1 MRFPG
6 FELVAPLFTSC
17 VILGNVRYLSVCPFP
32 HLQNGANNSIPIF
45 QGCVAVK
52 LNSMLSSWKASLVA
66 QW

>member
-17 VILGNVRYLSVCPFP
+17 VILGNLRYLSECQFP
-32 HLQNGANNSIPIF
+32 HLQNGTNSIPVL
-45 QGCVAVK
+45 QGCMAIK
-52 LNSMLSSWKASLVA
+52 LISMLSSWKVSLVA